1 MLNVGNTI
9 IVNNKRMTCVEIT
22 THEILGNL
30 YKFDNG
36 MELYELELQNNFDLW
51 NSRNGYEI
59 I

>member
-1 MLNVGNTI
+1 MLKVGNTI
-9 IVNNKRMTCVEIT
+9 IVNNERMACVEIT
-22 THEILGNL
+22 NHKILGNL

-59 I
+59 V